1 MRPVFFLT
9 ALLAASSGCLSSV
22 AAAQD
27 APGLGAREIVERAHA
42 AAGGDAWLHAG
53 SNIMRGHA
61 TLCREGRPE
70 ACVTA
75 DRYEMYRVYPTELAK
90 AHAGSGK
97 FRLDAFVG
105 DHVLFQTAF
114 DGERSYDQNGV
125 VPGPRAQSDEGSGFG
140 FSAIRF
146 ALEEGFRLERLTD
159 DQVEGRP
166 CFFVRVTDPSGQT
179 TLFGIDH
186 EDYSIRSAAWQSPR
200 GWHQRLY
207 SEFYR
212 VGGESGFLQPGR
224 VRHYYDG
231 VKSVDIRWTSAELGT
246 KIPDEVFVLGR

>member
-1 MRPVFFLT
+1 MRTLMLLIVG
-9 ALLAASSGCLSSV
+9 AAAVLAA
-22 AAAQD
+22 AATAGTSEP
-27 APGLGAREIVERAHA
+27 AALGARDIVARAHA
-42 AAGGDAWLHAG
+42 AAGGEAWLHAG

-61 TLCREGRPE
+61 TLCRDGRPE
-70 ACVTA
+70 TCVTA

-97 FRLDAFVG
+97 FRLDAWSG
-105 DHVLFQTAF
+105 ERVLFQVAF
-114 DGERSYDQNGV
+114 DGEHSYDQNGL

-146 ALEEGFRLERLTD
+146 ALEEGFQVERLTD

-179 TLFGIDH
+179 TLFGIDQQ
-186 EDYSIRSAAWQSPR
+186 EFSIRSAAWQSPR

-212 VGGESGFLQPGR
+212 VGDAGFLQPGR

-231 VKSVDIRWTSAELGT
+231 VKSVDIHWTSAELGT
-246 KIPDEVFVLGR
+246 AIPDATFVLGR

>member
-1 MRPVFFLT
+1 MRRAVLIVC
-9 ALLAASSGCLSSV
+9 AGLAIGPPV
-22 AAAQD
+22 AAGEQPVLSGRD
-27 APGLGAREIVERAHA
+27 IVARAHA
-42 AAGGDAWLHAG
+42 AAGGEAWLHAG
-53 SNIMRGHA
+53 SNVMRGHA
-61 TLCREGRPE
+61 TLCRGGRRE
-70 ACVTA
+70 ACVHA

-97 FRLDAFVG
+97 FRLDAFDG
-105 DHVLFQTAF
+105 ERVLFQVAF
-114 DGERSYDQNGV
+114 DGERSYDQDGV
-125 VPGPRAQSDEGSGFG
+125 VPGPRAQTDEGTGFG

-146 ALEEGFRLERLTD
+146 ALEEGFTVERLVD

-179 TLFGIDH
+179 TLFGIDQQ
-186 EDYSIRSAAWQSPR
+186 DYSIRSAAWQSPR

-212 VGGESGFLQPGR
+212 VGDGGFLQPGR

-231 VKSVDIRWTSAELGT
+231 VKSVDIHWTSAELGSD
-246 KIPDEVFVLGR
+246 IPDETFVLGR